1 MTSGKKWGLIALIPI
16 LVVFEFVFILTSNS
30 LLLRITGSI
39 AIFFSIYLTAMY
51 LVVKKKKGNS

>member
-39 AIFFSIYLTAMY
+39 AVFFSIYLTAMY